1 MEKQIEL
8 KHHVHDYEC
17 MWNGIEDLYISQTQ
31 ETLPPSFFFSLAS
44 FGSFCYQNTPKAELK
59 RMIAFGDG
67 RTKQMYRFLAPIVGF
82 AYRHYTYPTFEQAL
96 KKAKAEVRAGYPVVL
111 GALDMYHLPYYAK
124 LYHKNHIPF
133 HYVLMTGVNEVAGSC
148 GVLDCGRY
156 EVQQLP
162 YEELRRA
169 WDCSYPGLS
178 KPNTVCTVRMH
189 TTKNKYQIAQEALA
203 QKAALFL
210 HPPVSFVG
218 SKGLDKLIQDLPKL
232 KMELTEE
239 DHKKLFTNLVTFF
252 GTVPTVPNVL
262 LGSKA
267 PDEVAFCGGF
277 DKISHILYDLGSEY
291 DAKQLLAAATQFEK
305 GAGVV
310 AAITGS
316 IIENLTT
323 GKDNTGELQKLF
335 TQIKQIM
342 IEGFTLLQ
350 GEYAANGSFS
360 SITQPEECNY
370 GIRF

>member
-1 MEKQIEL
+1 MKKQIEL

-17 MWNGIEDLYISQTQ
+17 MWNGIEDLYIKETQ
-31 ETLPPSFFFSLAS
+31 EILPPSFFFSLAS

-82 AYRHYTYPTFEQAL
+82 EYRHYTYPTFEQAL
-96 KKAKAEVRAGYPVVL
+96 KKAKTEVCAGYPVVL
-111 GALDMYHLPYYAK
+111 GALDMYDLPYYAK

-133 HYVLMTGVNEVAGSC
+133 HYVLMTGVDDDAGYC
-148 GVLDCGRY
+148 GLLDCGRY
-156 EVQQLP
+156 EVQWLP
-162 YEELRRA
+162 YDELRRA

-189 TTKNKYQIAQEALA
+189 ATKNKYQIAQEALA

-232 KMELTEE
+232 KMELTQE
-239 DHKKLFTNLVTFF
+239 DYKKLFTNLVTFF
-252 GTVPTVPNVL
+252 GAVPTVPNAL
-262 LGSKA
+262 LGSEA
-267 PDEVAFCGGF
+267 QDEVSFCGGF
-277 DKISHILYDLGSEY
+277 DKISRILYDLGNEY
-291 DAKQLLAAATQFEK
+291 EAKQLLAAAVQFEK

-310 AAITGS
+310 TAITNS
-316 IIENLTT
+316 IIENVTA

-335 TQIKQIM
+335 AQTKQIM
-342 IEGFTLLQ
+342 TDGFTLLQ
-350 GEYAANGSFS
+350 G
-360 SITQPEECNY
+360 
-370 GIRF
+370 